1 MGVEEM
7 ITQQA
12 EEKGILKG
20 MEKGIQKGSE
30 KGIEKGTLQNKI
42 QIAQKMILKE
52 LSDSF
57 IC

>member
-20 MEKGIQKGSE
+20 MEKGIQ